1 MVRRVKD
8 IMARA
13 PEVIHVDLP
22 LGEAAGRMKKADI
35 GALFVVDGDE
45 LVGVITDRDLVVRG
59 MTANVDP
66 GSAAVIE
73 TMTKHVVFCHE
84 NDSIAKAAD
93 LTTRQQVRRLAVVDD
108 ARELVGVVSLADL
121 AMLDGA
127 DGIGAARALR
137 VISRPIGTAK
147 RPARED
153 PTGGRARGS
162 DAGILHVYAQRPRI
176 RRRPP
181 SPAGRL

>member
-1 MVRRVKD
+1 MQIRDLMTPNPATVQPGD
-8 IMARA
+8 TIQRA
-13 PEVIHVDLP
+13 AQVMDELNVGVLP
-22 LGEAAGRMKKADI
+22 VTEAGK
-35 GALFVVDGDE
+35 

-59 MTANVDP
+59 MTANADP

-93 LTTRQQVRRLAVVDD
+93 LMTRQRVRRLAVVDD

-127 DGIGAARALR
+127 DGTGAAGALR

>member
-1 MVRRVKD
+1 M
-8 IMARA
+8 
-13 PEVIHVDLP
+13 
-22 LGEAAGRMKKADI
+22 
-35 GALFVVDGDE
+35 
-45 LVGVITDRDLVVRG
+45 
-59 MTANVDP
+59 
-66 GSAAVIE
+66 
-73 TMTKHVVFCHE
+73 
-84 NDSIAKAAD
+84 
-93 LTTRQQVRRLAVVDD
+93 TRQRVRRLAVVDD

-121 AMLDGA
+121 AMLDGT

-137 VISRPIGTAK
+137 VISRPTDTAK

-181 SPAGRL
+181 FPAGRL